1 MRSKSGATR
10 GIRSKNSPSFR
21 PNRSSSDVRAAV
33 VLEVRMS
40 IRRVGLVIV
49 GFALA
54 SVSIAAH
61 HSFAMFQMDK
71 DVEYRGV
78 VREWKWQ
85 NPHVHF
91 TLEVTKQPG
100 IDPLSVGLWDVE
112 GGSVNIMTRQGW
124 TRASYKAGDP
134 IRIVGHPMKD
144 GSKGISLFYAIRP
157 DGTRLYHDIAR
168 PKDDVKK

>member
-1 MRSKSGATR
+1 
-10 GIRSKNSPSFR
+10 
-21 PNRSSSDVRAAV
+21 
-33 VLEVRMS
+33 MS
-40 IRRVGLVIV
+40 IGRVGLAIVV

-54 SVSIAAH
+54 SVPLAAH

-71 DVEYRGV
+71 DVEYRGI

-91 TLEVTKQPG
+91 LLEVTKQPG
-100 IDPLSVGLWDVE
+100 IDPQTLGVWDIE

-134 IRIVGHPMKD
+134 ITLVGHPMKD
-144 GSKGISLFYAIRP
+144 GSKGVSLFYAVRP

>member
-1 MRSKSGATR
+1 
-10 GIRSKNSPSFR
+10 
-21 PNRSSSDVRAAV
+21 
-33 VLEVRMS
+33 MS
-40 IRRVGLVIV
+40 IRRVVLAIV
-49 GFALA
+49 VLGLA
-54 SVSIAAH
+54 SASLSAH
-61 HSFAMFQMDK
+61 HSFAMFEMDK
-71 DVEYRGV
+71 DVEYRGI

-91 TLEVTKQPG
+91 TVDVTKQPG
-100 IDPLSVGLWDVE
+100 VDPKTVGLWDVE
-112 GGSVNIMTRQGW
+112 GGSVNIMARQGW

-134 IRIVGHPMKD
+134 IRLVGHPMKD

>member
-1 MRSKSGATR
+1 MRIG
-10 GIRSKNSPSFR
+10 
-21 PNRSSSDVRAAV
+21 
-33 VLEVRMS
+33 
-40 IRRVGLVIV
+40 RVGLAIV
-49 GFALA
+49 GLALA
-54 SVSIAAH
+54 SVSLAAH

-91 TLEVTKQPG
+91 TLDVTKQPG
-100 IDPLSVGLWDVE
+100 VDPLTVGLWDVE

-134 IRIVGHPMKD
+134 IRLVGHPMKD

>member
-1 MRSKSGATR
+1 MRISTR
-10 GIRSKNSPSFR
+10 I
-21 PNRSSSDVRAAV
+21 
-33 VLEVRMS
+33 
-40 IRRVGLVIV
+40 

-54 SVSIAAH
+54 GIAFATASVAAH
-61 HSFAMFQMDK
+61 HSFAMFDMDK

-78 VREWKWQ
+78 VSEWKWQ

-91 TLEVTKQPG
+91 TVDIKHAPG
-100 IDPLSVGLWDVE
+100 VDPQMAGRWDVE

-124 TRASYKAGDP
+124 TRASYKVGDQ
-134 IRIVGHPMKD
+134 IRLVGHPMKD

>member
-1 MRSKSGATR
+1 
-10 GIRSKNSPSFR
+10 
-21 PNRSSSDVRAAV
+21 
-33 VLEVRMS
+33 
-40 IRRVGLVIV
+40 
-49 GFALA
+49 
-54 SVSIAAH
+54 
-61 HSFAMFQMDK
+61 MFEMDK

-91 TLEVTKQPG
+91 TLDVAKQPG
-100 IDPLSVGLWDVE
+100 VDPQTVGLWDVE
-112 GGSVNIMTRQGW
+112 GGSVNIMARQGW

-134 IRIVGHPMKD
+134 IRLVGHPMKD